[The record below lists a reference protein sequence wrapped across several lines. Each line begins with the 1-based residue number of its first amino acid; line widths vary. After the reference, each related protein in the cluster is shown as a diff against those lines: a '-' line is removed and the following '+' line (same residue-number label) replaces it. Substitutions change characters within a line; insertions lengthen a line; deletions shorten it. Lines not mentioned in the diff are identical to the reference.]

1 LISRPLFGVAPSLQI
16 NMYRN
21 YIKRYVDLIIGIIL
35 FFLFLPFIFLITVI
49 LFILNKGKVF
59 FLQPRTGEKGKIFF
73 LIKFKTMTDERDR
86 HGELLPDEKR
96 LTQSGK
102 ILRKISI
109 DETPQLL
116 NVIMGDMS
124 IVGPRPLLPEYLSL
138 YNEFQKRR
146 HEIKPGLTGWAQVNG
161 RNAISWIEKFNYD
174 VYYVDNLSFLLDIK
188 IIMMTLYKIIK
199 LEGIS
204 SSSSVTMEKFNGNN

>member
-1 LISRPLFGVAPSLQI
+1 MISRPLFGVAPSLQI

>member
-1 LISRPLFGVAPSLQI
+1 
-16 NMYRN
+16 
-21 YIKRYVDLIIGIIL
+21 
-35 FFLFLPFIFLITVI
+35 
-49 LFILNKGKVF
+49 
-59 FLQPRTGEKGKIFF
+59 
-73 LIKFKTMTDERDR
+73 MTDERDR